1 MCDWYAGTAQLRRKY
16 SLSSSR
22 KLSARALSPWNV
34 AGGDPCGR
42 TSGGTGCPAP
52 PAAGGAPPG
61 GPPPPGDPGVPPPG
75 GPDPPPPDGPDPPP
89 GGPHPEGPPDGGFGG
104 SYFFMAFPKAFAT
117 RCSCVGAVVVN
128 PTVSVGAIV
137 VLISG
142 SLRSSPFQGGSIAFG
157 TSGLSLMLKL
167 IAFWSDSSMSSSVS
181 GRLFPFPLLVSLCS
195 S

>member
-16 SLSSSR
+16 NLSSSR

-75 GPDPPPPDGPDPPP
+75 GPDPPPPGGPDPPP
-89 GGPHPEGPPDGGFGG
+89 GGPHPEGPPGGGVG
-104 SYFFMAFPKAFAT
+104 RLYFFMAFPNAFLT
-117 RCSCVGAVVVN
+117 RCSCVGAAVVN
-128 PTVSVGAIV
+128 ATVSAGTVT
-137 VLISG
+137 VLISEV
-142 SLRSSPFQGGSIAFG
+142 SRINPLRGGSIAFG
-157 TSGLSLMLKL
+157 ANGLSLILRL
-167 IAFWSDSSMSSSVS
+167 IAFWSNSSMSSLVL
-181 GRLFPFPLLVSLCS
+181 GRVFSFSLLVLLCS